1 MKNHFLVVFL
11 IAILVFVVGTL
22 VTFNESCEV
31 PASNATRVGAD
42 ELPGNGSLN
51 GAASHCLLYGKYCL
65 SDTLRGR

>member
-1 MKNHFLVVFL
+1 MKKHFLAVFP

-31 PASNATRVGAD
+31 HASNATRVVAD

-51 GAASHCLLYGKYCL
+51 GAASHCLLHGKYCL
-65 SDTLRGR
+65 SDTLRSR